1 MAERCLLHKNKL
13 YQFQVWL
20 ESKGYTLQPVK
31 GLYEVL
37 RAKKGKDTVIIYE
50 RNSAKEHLTVQQK
63 DHWLVRQFIRESKE
77 KEMNEKF
84 FSTEGSEP
92 IDTVKEL
99 VEEMNTISQ
108 QEFDQEIKAD
118 KGKPQCRL
126 VPSEIIRNIAVIRE
140 YGLKKYKC
148 KESWKSVSI
157 ERYQDAMYRH
167 LLAYIEDPTGVDEE
181 SGLPHLWHLACN
193 VAFLCDLHKNDFEM
207 NKGGVL
213 KNDTANKNN

>member
-13 YQFQVWL
+13 HQFQVWL
-20 ESKGYTLQPVK
+20 ESKGYTIFPCK

-37 RAKKGKDTVIIYE
+37 RARKGKDTVIIYE

-63 DHWLVRQFIRESKE
+63 DYGLVRQFIRERESKE
-77 KEMNEKF
+77 KEMMNEKF

-126 VPSEIIRNIAVIRE
+126 VPSEIVRAIARIRE
-140 YGLKKYKC
+140 YGLKKYGD

-157 ERYQDAMYRH
+157 DRYQDAMYRH
-167 LLAYIEDPTGVDEE
+167 LLAYIENPTGVDEE

-193 VAFLCDLHKNDFEM
+193 VAFLCSLHKNDFEM
-207 NKGGVL
+207 NKGGVI
-213 KNDTANKNN
+213 K